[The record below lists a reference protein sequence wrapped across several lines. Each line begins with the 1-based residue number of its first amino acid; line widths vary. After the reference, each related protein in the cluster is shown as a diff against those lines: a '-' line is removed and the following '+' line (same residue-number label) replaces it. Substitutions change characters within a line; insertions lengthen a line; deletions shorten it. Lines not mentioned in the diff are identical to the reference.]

1 MASHED
7 RLRSA
12 LKAIEDRDP
21 HLALEMR
28 SMRDR
33 STTLEMAPIPGV
45 GIPGFAQDLTLET
58 IVLRTGRPVLA
69 VSHEEPRLVF
79 DDAES
84 EVWRERVTT
93 ALRRLMSAIPAVG
106 RIELKNDPRYDWV
119 GTGWLVG

>member
-45 GIPGFAQDLTLET
+45 GIPAFAQDLTLET
-58 IVLRTGRPVLA
+58 IGLRTGRPVPA
-69 VSHEEPRLVF
+69 VSHEEPRLLF
-79 DDAES
+79 DDAER
-84 EVWRERVTT
+84 EVWRERLTT
-93 ALRRLMSAIPAVG
+93 AGGRMMSAIPTVG
-106 RIELKNDPRYDWV
+106 RITPKQD
-119 GTGWLVG
+119 